1 MSDQTVRSAGEV
13 DRLLGELF
21 GGVEQD
27 PFPYYDEL
35 REIGDGIH
43 EVTAMNGP
51 LVTRYAD
58 AKRIAS
64 DPTTFSSD
72 YFAISPPGIHDRTN
86 PEHRRFVEISR
97 RLFMFADPPWHTQ
110 VRSTLR
116 QTPDAVR
123 NWRSIVED
131 VTDETLARFSEGQE
145 IDLMPQLAA
154 SVPVAVIARILGVP
168 RDAWH
173 SFRDWSFG
181 YASTFDPM
189 VQGERRDEA
198 IRLSLELF
206 DYLSELIDERSA
218 HPADDLISHM
228 ITSDTFD
235 GEKLHKQ
242 DLIAQVALL
251 LVAGNETTT
260 NLIGNGVT
268 LLFDFPDAKQALS
281 ADPGL
286 LPIAIEEMLRCDPPL
301 HMAAR
306 RATTEVL
313 LGEHVIAPETLLLV
327 CLPAANRDPRA
338 FEDASRFD
346 IRRSDNKHLA
356 FYHGIHYCVGA
367 PLARLEGGII
377 LDKLLKRFPAIREGS
392 TPAVRRTLNIVSRGW
407 ETRPVTL

>member
-1 MSDQTVRSAGEV
+1 
-13 DRLLGELF
+13 
-21 GGVEQD
+21 
-27 PFPYYDEL
+27 
-35 REIGDGIH
+35 
-43 EVTAMNGP
+43 
-51 LVTRYAD
+51 
-58 AKRIAS
+58 
-64 DPTTFSSD
+64 
-72 YFAISPPGIHDRTN
+72 
-86 PEHRRFVEISR
+86 
-97 RLFMFADPPWHTQ
+97 
-110 VRSTLR
+110 
-116 QTPDAVR
+116 
-123 NWRSIVED
+123 
-131 VTDETLARFSEGQE
+131 
-145 IDLMPQLAA
+145 
-154 SVPVAVIARILGVP
+154 
-168 RDAWH
+168 
-173 SFRDWSFG
+173 
-181 YASTFDPM
+181 
-189 VQGERRDEA
+189 
-198 IRLSLELF
+198 
-206 DYLSELIDERSA
+206 
-218 HPADDLISHM
+218 M